1 MMMTM
6 MMTSSMFCTF
16 TPVNHMRRFAVS
28 HIRQECFWEGFKDGK
43 PCTSKCLVSWCIWVH
58 FGSNSSIPETNA
70 TRWNSVWM
78 QLHSILKLDQQKLA
92 ELTKS
97 TAHENLTLTN
107 RLMLVLML
115 IIMMRST
122 RTCPRKMT
130 NQQLQEVVQL
140 LGPSAELTDIWLA
153 VWCSGNT
160 LVSINTVALHRA
172 RLVLGWVTAF
182 GQVNCLIT

>member
-1 MMMTM
+1 
-6 MMTSSMFCTF
+6 
-16 TPVNHMRRFAVS
+16 
-28 HIRQECFWEGFKDGK
+28 
-43 PCTSKCLVSWCIWVH
+43 
-58 FGSNSSIPETNA
+58 
-70 TRWNSVWM
+70 M

-97 TAHENLTLTN
+97 MAHENLTLTN

-140 LGPSAELTDIWLA
+140 LGPSAELTGWRFGIA
-153 VWCSGNT
+153 VTRWSRSTQLLYIEPG
-160 LVSINTVALHRA
+160 
-172 RLVLGWVTAF
+172 
-182 GQVNCLIT
+182 

>member
-1 MMMTM
+1 
-6 MMTSSMFCTF
+6 
-16 TPVNHMRRFAVS
+16 
-28 HIRQECFWEGFKDGK
+28 
-43 PCTSKCLVSWCIWVH
+43 
-58 FGSNSSIPETNA
+58 
-70 TRWNSVWM
+70 M

-122 RTCPRKMT
+122 RTCPRKMI

-153 VWCSGNT
+153 VWYSGNA